1 MKMKTLVVAAA
12 LSASALPVVAAE
24 KTTLSS
30 VLAASDITV
39 SGRVDASYDYADT
52 EGGAAPAFGNF
63 NTESNSFALHQVGLR
78 LAKAPAAGVGGAV
91 TLLVGEDAKIIN
103 GANGDGSSSFSTP
116 EAYLSYTTGAT
127 TVMAGRLLTLAGAEV
142 IDSSANLN
150 ATRGLVFFIQ
160 PFLHTGVRAT
170 HKLSD
175 SLTVTGGVMNSIGSA
190 GVDSISGNRETKA
203 LELNAAFPMGT
214 VSNSVTLYV
223 GDEAEAKDAG
233 FSTFL
238 DTVSSVAVN
247 DKLNLVLNL
256 SYGNTEDSSDATSEV
271 FGAAAYANYKLGPK
285 CRIAGRLEQLHV
297 ASGGDASAF
306 TFTYGHTV
314 TDGLELM
321 TEVRYDDYSS
331 EFASAIGEDNQVI
344 GTLKAVYKF

>member
-1 MKMKTLVVAAA
+1 LVVAAA
-12 LSASALPVVAAE
+12 LSASALPVFAAD

-91 TLLVGEDAKIIN
+91 TLLIGEDAKAVN
-103 GANGDGSSSFSTP
+103 AANGDGASSFATP
-116 EAYLSYTTGAT
+116 EAYLSYTMGAT
-127 TVMAGRLLTLAGAEV
+127 NIMAGRLLTLAGAEV

-150 ATRGLVFFIQ
+150 ATRGLVFAIQ
-160 PFLHTGVRAT
+160 PFLHTGVRAS

-190 GVDSISGNRETKA
+190 GVDSISSNRETKA
-203 LELNAAFPMGT
+203 LELNAAFPLG
-214 VSNSVTLYV
+214 SIANSVTLYV

-233 FSTFL
+233 FSSFL

-256 SYGNTEDSSDATSEV
+256 SYGNSEDSSDATSEV
-271 FGAAAYANYKLGPK
+271 FGAAAYANYKLAPK

-331 EFASAIGEDNQVI
+331 EFASVFGEDNQVI